1 MLRVNSKTVEA
12 GDTFVAIKSAVRDGH
27 DYIEDAIDRGAA
39 AIIAEHGEYGVKTI
53 IVPDTRVYLADYLS
67 ELCAD
72 KLAKIKLIGIT
83 GTNGKT
89 TSCYLTYQL
98 LNKLGVKCAYIG
110 TIGFYLPSKK
120 RELANTTPDIYDL
133 YEMFVEAAED
143 GCTAIAMEVSSQAL
157 ANRRLLGIKF
167 DYACFTNLTQD
178 HLDYHKTMEEYEK
191 AKLILFNDNVKSKG
205 RTIINIDDKY
215 GKDFV
220 LNKNKNITIGKE
232 SADYVI
238 GDFDLESHYSNF
250 TITHDDEKINVTL
263 PLPGSYNIYNYM
275 NAYIVCEL
283 FGFENSEIL
292 EQTKLLIA
300 PDGRYQIVTNGRS
313 TVIIDYAHTPDAALN
328 VIESVR
334 EYSKARVI
342 TLIGCGGD
350 RDKTKRPIMGKIAT
364 DNSDYVFF
372 TSDNPRTEEP
382 DEILKDIVNGLTKD
396 NYEVITDRKAAIK
409 KACQSLEENDILLV
423 LGKGH
428 EDYQIIGHD
437 KFHLSDYEEV
447 SKYIK

>member
-1 MLRVNSKTVEA
+1 
-12 GDTFVAIKSAVRDGH
+12 
-27 DYIEDAIDRGAA
+27 
-39 AIIAEHGEYGVKTI
+39 
-53 IVPDTRVYLADYLS
+53 
-67 ELCAD
+67 
-72 KLAKIKLIGIT
+72 
-83 GTNGKT
+83 
-89 TSCYLTYQL
+89 
-98 LNKLGVKCAYIG
+98 
-110 TIGFYLPSKK
+110 
-120 RELANTTPDIYDL
+120 
-133 YEMFVEAAED
+133 
-143 GCTAIAMEVSSQAL
+143 
-157 ANRRLLGIKF
+157 
-167 DYACFTNLTQD
+167 
-178 HLDYHKTMEEYEK
+178 
-191 AKLILFNDNVKSKG
+191 
-205 RTIINIDDKY
+205 
-215 GKDFV
+215 
-220 LNKNKNITIGKE
+220 
-232 SADYVI
+232 
-238 GDFDLESHYSNF
+238 
-250 TITHDDEKINVTL
+250 
-263 PLPGSYNIYNYM
+263 M